1 MLFICFVM
9 RCKMLKFE
17 LIKLI
22 QMNISFEINKIKH
35 DLEELHDEKLIET
48 VKTLLDFA
56 RKNRFEAGLRPMS
69 VEEYK
74 QRALKSESDIENG
87 RVTDVNDL

>member
-1 MLFICFVM
+1 
-9 RCKMLKFE
+9 
-17 LIKLI
+17 
-22 QMNISFEINKIKH
+22 MNISLEINKIKH

-56 RKNRFEAGLRPMS
+56 RKSQFEAGLKPMY

-74 QRALKSESDIENG
+74 QRALKSESDIENE

>member
-1 MLFICFVM
+1 
-9 RCKMLKFE
+9 
-17 LIKLI
+17 
-22 QMNISFEINKIKH
+22 MNISLEINKIKH

-56 RKNRFEAGLRPMS
+56 RKSQFEAGLNPMS

-87 RVTDVNDL
+87 RLTDVNDL